1 MMNGAALDS
10 IYQAVPAV
18 IDLSSLGSAHV
29 FQAGGGNAVTI
40 QTALATGTSWGSGV
54 LTVERSND
62 GANWFALATATTI
75 SSSTITTVTPDTNF
89 LRVVVSTAGSA
100 GVTVKVA
107 PYVSAGLP
115 ATGEA
120 GADGAFGGFPA
131 YVVGNY
137 YDQAINGIGNAVLAS
152 AANRVELYPF
162 RPAFDFKID
171 RIGLFAT
178 TGIAASNAKCLIYA
192 SGSDN
197 WPDALILETGD
208 ISTATSSTF
217 TEATVDHTFSKGVL
231 YWIGRRTSANPSLRA
246 TSFTGCMP
254 LGKTSTTSTTYL
266 TMIRRTVTYATAAP
280 DPWVFDSADLTN
292 GSCTSMN
299 MRAAAI

>member
-10 IYQAVPAV
+10 IYQARPEVL
-18 IDLSSLGSAHV
+18 DLSSLGSAYEIHV
-29 FQAGGGNAVTI
+29 GGGNAVTI

-54 LTVERSND
+54 LMVERSND

-75 SSSTITTVTPDTNF
+75 SSSTITTVTPDTNY

-100 GVTVKVA
+100 GTTVKVI
-107 PYVSAGLP
+107 PYVTAGTSL
-115 ATGEA
+115 AGA
-120 GADGAFGGFPA
+120 DGADGAFGGFPA

-137 YDQAINGIGNAVLAS
+137 YDQAINGTTNVVAAS
-152 AANRVELYPF
+152 ATDRVELYPF
-162 RPAFDFKID
+162 RSAFDFKID
-171 RIGLFAT
+171 RIGFYIT

-208 ISTATSSTF
+208 IATTGAGF
-217 TEATVDHTFSKGVL
+217 VEETVDHTFSKGVL

-246 TSFTGCMP
+246 TSFAGCMP
-254 LGKTSTTSTTYL
+254 LGKTSTTTTTYL
-266 TMIRRTVTYATAAP
+266 TMIRRSVTYATAAP
-280 DPWVFDSADLTN
+280 DPWVFDSAELTF

-299 MRAAAI
+299 MRAATI